1 MKIEV
6 RTSRV
11 GLMRKMDSDEES
23 RKGSVAEAGKN
34 PLVFPAGFTL
44 NKCEAV
50 KKSFLGELSR
60 CLRSSAF
67 LLVKAMREFSRCF
80 FCAKKP
86 YRQPVKLSSSYINKH
101 ERKQKGWY
109 LMGLI
114 VQKFG
119 GTSVGSVEKILN
131 VANRVIEEKQRGHDV
146 VVVVS
151 AMGKSTDSLV
161 ALAKEITEQPSSRE
175 MDMLLTTGEQVT
187 ISLLTMALQNKGYD
201 AVSYTGWQAG
211 IETENIHGNARI
223 TNIDTA
229 NLKERLNEGKIAVVA
244 GFQGVTAEGEI
255 TTLGRGGSDTTAV
268 ALAAALK
275 ADKCDI
281 YTDVP
286 GVFTT
291 DPRYVKTARKL
302 AGISYDEMLELAN
315 LGAGVLHPRAVE
327 FAKNYQVPLEVRS
340 STEKE
345 AGTLIEEESSM
356 EQNLIVRGIAF
367 EDQITRVTVCGLASG
382 LTTLSTIF
390 TTLAKQNI
398 NVDIIIQSVTGTSK
412 TSISF
417 SVKTED
423 LKRTVE
429 VLEEYKD
436 ALDYEQI
443 ETENRLAKVSIVGS
457 GMISNPGVAA
467 EMFAVLAEKNIQV
480 KMVSTSEIKVST
492 VVNEGDMVKAVEA
505 LHDAFELSKQT
516 AVI

>member
-1 MKIEV
+1 
-6 RTSRV
+6 
-11 GLMRKMDSDEES
+11 
-23 RKGSVAEAGKN
+23 
-34 PLVFPAGFTL
+34 
-44 NKCEAV
+44 
-50 KKSFLGELSR
+50 
-60 CLRSSAF
+60 
-67 LLVKAMREFSRCF
+67 
-80 FCAKKP
+80 
-86 YRQPVKLSSSYINKH
+86 
-101 ERKQKGWY
+101 
-109 LMGLI
+109 MGLI

-119 GTSVGSVEKILN
+119 GTSVGSVEKIVN

-161 ALAKEITEQPSSRE
+161 ALAKEMAEQPSRRE

-187 ISLLTMALQNKGYD
+187 ISLLTMGLQEKGYD

-211 IETENIHGNARI
+211 IQTENIHGNARI
-223 TNIDTA
+223 TNIETA
-229 NLKERLNEGKIAVVA
+229 KLKERLKEGKIIVVA
-244 GFQGVTAEGEI
+244 GFQGVTDEGEI

-302 AGISYDEMLELAN
+302 EGISYDEMLELAN

-327 FAKNYQVPLEVRS
+327 FAKNYRVPLEVRS

-367 EDQITRVTVCGLASG
+367 EDQITRITVCGLSSG

-398 NVDIIIQSVTGTSK
+398 NVDIIIQSVTSISK

-423 LKRTVE
+423 LQRTVQ

-492 VVNEGDMVKAVEA
+492 VISESDMVKAVEA
-505 LHDAFELSKQT
+505 LHDAFELSKISMT
-516 AVI
+516 AN